1 MLAGSKLDTIR
12 RAKDMLARGYARLA
26 GYESKSGGFEW
37 FGADPGHE
45 ALTAFGLMQF
55 YDMQPVFDV
64 DTEMLDRTTKWLLSR
79 RNGSGGFHTNPRFLH
94 SWGAPEDVINAY
106 IVWALTETHRLDITA
121 QLGTELS
128 RIEDVG
134 AETSDPYLLALCAA
148 SLANV
153 ERFEAADSMLSRL
166 IEMQRA
172 DGSLDGQ
179 TTVTVSGGFSKTAE
193 TTALSALAWQ
203 KRPGFAE
210 AATKSID
217 WLRSN
222 RRGRGDFGSTQ
233 ATVLALKALLTGN
246 PPAPTASGSSPL
258 IVFKLATGSNDNEND
273 GNSDASNNGT
283 EVGRIDLSKVGASAP
298 SLTLPAAALRPGANK
313 LIVSNESGSPISYS
327 IDLQY
332 FTDQP
337 ANDDDCPLRLTTK
350 LSSNTASAGEVIT
363 LEATLANSASTGQP
377 MSMLSLGIPAGLEPR
392 TAQLDELVEKE
403 IIDFYELNPREV
415 VCYWRLLEPSEQIEL
430 RLDLTAEIPGDYTG
444 PASKTWLYYTAEQKQ
459 WSAPLKVAISR

>member
-1 MLAGSKLDTIR
+1 M
-12 RAKDMLARGYARLA
+12 
-26 GYESKSGGFEW
+26 
-37 FGADPGHE
+37 
-45 ALTAFGLMQF
+45 
-55 YDMQPVFDV
+55 
-64 DTEMLDRTTKWLLSR
+64 
-79 RNGSGGFHTNPRFLH
+79 
-94 SWGAPEDVINAY
+94 
-106 IVWALTETHRLDITA
+106 
-121 QLGTELS
+121 
-128 RIEDVG
+128 
-134 AETSDPYLLALCAA
+134 
-148 SLANV
+148 
-153 ERFEAADSMLSRL
+153 
-166 IEMQRA
+166 
-172 DGSLDGQ
+172 
-179 TTVTVSGGFSKTAE
+179 
-193 TTALSALAWQ
+193 
-203 KRPGFAE
+203 
-210 AATKSID
+210 
-217 WLRSN
+217 
-222 RRGRGDFGSTQ
+222 
-233 ATVLALKALLTGN
+233 LALKALLTGN
-246 PPAPTASGSSPL
+246 TPAPTASGSSPL

-283 EVGRIDLSKVGASAP
+283 EVGRIYLSKVGASAP